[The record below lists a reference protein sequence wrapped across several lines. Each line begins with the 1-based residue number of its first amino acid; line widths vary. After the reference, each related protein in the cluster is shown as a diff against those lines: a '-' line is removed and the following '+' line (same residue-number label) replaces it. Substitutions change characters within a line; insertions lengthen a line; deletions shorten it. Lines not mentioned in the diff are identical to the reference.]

1 MSINQQVNHLVSL
14 VEQGR
19 MIEAIELYYDE
30 NVAMQENLAA
40 PIVGLATNL
49 DRERAFYGSLRTL
62 QFKAASVLVE
72 GDRAV
77 INWVFDFTDADGKQ
91 FHMDQI
97 AVQTW
102 RNGKLVHERFI
113 YDTATLAVAA

>member
-1 MSINQQVNHLVSL
+1 MSIKQQVTDLVTL

-19 MIEAIELYYDE
+19 MIEAIEKYYDE

-40 PIVGLATNL
+40 PFVGLAANL
-49 DRERAFYGSLRTL
+49 ERERAFYGSLQKL

-77 INWVFDFTDADGKQ
+77 INWVFDFTAADGKQ

-97 AVQTW
+97 AIQTW
-102 RNGKLVHERFI
+102 RHGKIVHERFV
-113 YDTATLAVAA
+113 YDSATLAVAA

>member
-1 MSINQQVNHLVSL
+1 MSIKQQVNDLVSL

-19 MIEAIELYYDE
+19 MIEAIEKYYDE
-30 NVAMQENLAA
+30 DVAMQENLGA

-49 DRERAFYGSLRTL
+49 ERERAFYGSLRTL
-62 QFKAASVLVE
+62 QFKAASILVE
-72 GDRAV
+72 GNRAV
-77 INWVFDFTDADGKQ
+77 INWVFDYTAADGKQ

-102 RNGKLVHERFI
+102 RNGKLIHERFI

>member
-1 MSINQQVNHLVSL
+1 MSIKQQVNDLVSL

-19 MIEAIELYYDE
+19 MIEAIEKYYDE
-30 NVAMQENLAA
+30 DVAMQENLGA

-49 DRERAFYGSLRTL
+49 ERERAFYGSLRAL

-72 GDRAV
+72 GNRAV
-77 INWVFDFTDADGKQ
+77 INWVFDFTAADGKQ

-102 RNGKLVHERFI
+102 RNGKLIHERFI